1 MSTARDMHA
10 WYRALF
16 EEPERIGLTPGAA
29 AGPALHYMG
38 HILDLVMRRL
48 VAGYPACWLTLYW
61 HHGSPHAARRIGARH
76 ALPALP
82 LHTAAACC
90 HPCPY
95 PLAKLQTML
104 RTSLHCTR

>member
-61 HHGSPHAARRIGARH
+61 HHGSPHAASGHVMHCLLCRYTQLLLA
-76 ALPALP
+76 ATPALILSP
-82 LHTAAACC
+82 SCRRC
-90 HPCPY
+90 
-95 PLAKLQTML
+95 
-104 RTSLHCTR
+104 